1 VSSLSRCFQAAALV
15 GVVLSLTFAANAQL
29 MVPWASDD
37 GDTQTSPASDAGAGA
52 GSPALGFSA
61 SDFAGSTGVSL
72 DPSLDGASHTSPY
85 AWDSVTLRPGAASG
99 LESLGSDQ
107 GREPESMGIT
117 PGDSGLANL
126 NDVGGNTVAV
136 PGDDAALAGA
146 ATGQMDALGS
156 GSNNAVQMDS
166 SGRIIS
172 ADGDGGSGGIS
183 APSLLQ
189 PPVSWRLPNL
199 CALVI
204 LVSGGIGFAIFRL
217 RRRGSGA
224 RA

>member
-1 VSSLSRCFQAAALV
+1 VSRLSRCFQAAARV

-37 GDTQTSPASDAGAGA
+37 GDTQTFPASDAGAG
-52 GSPALGFSA
+52 SPTPGFSA

-72 DPSLDGASHTSPY
+72 DPSLDSASHASPY

-107 GREPESMGIT
+107 GRELESMGIT
-117 PGDSGLANL
+117 PGDSGSANL
-126 NDVGGNTVAV
+126 NDVGGNTVVV
-136 PGDDAALAGA
+136 PADDGALADA
-146 ATGQMDALGS
+146 ATGQIDALGS
-156 GSNNAVQMDS
+156 DSNNAVQMDS

-199 CALVI
+199 CALAI
-204 LVSGGIGFAIFRL
+204 LVSGGVGFTIFRL
-217 RRRGSGA
+217 RRKGRDA